1 MRLVYFRVFI
11 ILTTL
16 YGLTA
21 HSDSFIE
28 REDVGSYFGELS
40 QIHGFSKKNLEDIFL
55 DHEPNVRILNLMS
68 KPTEKRLEWHEY
80 RKILVDEPRI
90 SLGLEF
96 WENNVH
102 LLQDAERI
110 YGVTPEVIVA
120 IIGVETRYGKI
131 MGSFPVIEAL
141 TTLAFDFPSRADF
154 FRRELTQYL
163 ILTRSQKLDPLS
175 LKGSYA
181 GAMGYGQFMPSSYQA
196 YAVDFD
202 GDGFKDIWN
211 NKADAIGSVANY
223 FSEHGWQGDGP
234 VIVRGHKQVGFEDSI
249 PANLSLKPSVSAGE
263 LREKGIKSSLADA
276 TEVALFLMQ
285 AENGPEYWLGL
296 NDFYVI
302 TRYNHSSMYALAVYQ
317 LSQALKEKYME
328 LAK

>member
-1 MRLVYFRVFI
+1 LRIIYARFFILICFLSATSNAESFLDRAEIRAYF
-11 ILTTL
+11 
-16 YGLTA
+16 
-21 HSDSFIE
+21 D
-28 REDVGSYFGELS
+28 ELS
-40 QIHGFSKKNLEDIFL
+40 QSNGFSKKYLEEIFSNHKPNLK
-55 DHEPNVRILNLMS
+55 ILELMS
-68 KPTEKRLEWHEY
+68 RPAEKRLEWHEY
-80 RKILVDEPRI
+80 RKILVDERRV
-90 SLGLEF
+90 SLGLRF
-96 WENNVH
+96 WEDN
-102 LLQDAERI
+102 LKALEDAERVF
-110 YGVTPEVIVA
+110 GVSPEVIVA

-131 MGSFPVIEAL
+131 MGSFLVVQAL
-141 TTLAFDFPSRADF
+141 ATLAFDFPSRADF
-154 FRRELTQYL
+154 FRKELTNYL
-163 ILTRSQKLDPLS
+163 ILTRSQNLDPLS

-234 VIVRGHKQVGFEDSI
+234 VIVRGYKQIGSETSI
-249 PANLSLKPSVSAGE
+249 KANVSLKPSILAGE
-263 LREKGIKSSLADA
+263 LKKEGIDSSLADS

-285 AENGPEYWLGL
+285 ADGGEEYWLGL

-317 LSQALKEKYME
+317 LSQELREKRLELLK
-328 LAK
+328 